1 MIFGAILAYL
11 PLYIISKV
19 QKILFKSSTKEFGI
33 TTFSKYGYLD
43 TIMEWQ
49 SFVSANQRIY
59 DLRKRIK
66 SVMPELYMLGHI
78 YGDFTK
84 LGLILIGIAVI
95 HELVEL
101 KSDVARHSEYLIE
114 YSFTVMLFG
123 VGLGLQIATNFTNM
137 IGKCGDIVFFLYCI
151 DT

>member
-1 MIFGAILAYL
+1 VIFGAILAYL
-11 PLYIISKV
+11 PLYLISKV

-66 SVMPELYMLGHI
+66 SVMP
-78 YGDFTK
+78 
-84 LGLILIGIAVI
+84 
-95 HELVEL
+95 
-101 KSDVARHSEYLIE
+101 
-114 YSFTVMLFG
+114 
-123 VGLGLQIATNFTNM
+123 
-137 IGKCGDIVFFLYCI
+137 
-151 DT
+151 